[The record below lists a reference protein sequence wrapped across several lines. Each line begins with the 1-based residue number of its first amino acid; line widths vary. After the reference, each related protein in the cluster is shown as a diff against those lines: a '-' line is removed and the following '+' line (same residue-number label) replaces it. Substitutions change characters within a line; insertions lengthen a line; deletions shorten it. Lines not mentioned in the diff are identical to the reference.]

1 MKIFILECTEDEL
14 RANRG
19 IMDAIVDACQGV
31 VNTFYGSFSA
41 ASSNDLGNEEAR
53 GKSDETGKWINGDCE
68 GGNCSICGKYYAFY
82 PESGDFNYC
91 PNCGASMIKDG
102 ETE

>member
-31 VNTFYGSFSA
+31 VNTFYGTITPCPT
-41 ASSNDLGNEEAR
+41 EQE
-53 GKSDETGKWINGDCE
+53 DEPQERSKMDV
-68 GGNCSICGKYYAFY
+68 KR
-82 PESGDFNYC
+82 
-91 PNCGASMIKDG
+91 
-102 ETE
+102 

>member
-31 VNTFYGSFSA
+31 VNTFYGTITPCPAEQEDEPQERS
-41 ASSNDLGNEEAR
+41 GEE
-53 GKSDETGKWINGDCE
+53 
-68 GGNCSICGKYYAFY
+68 
-82 PESGDFNYC
+82 
-91 PNCGASMIKDG
+91 
-102 ETE
+102 

>member
-31 VNTFYGSFSA
+31 VNTFYGTITPCQAVQEDEPQES
-41 ASSNDLGNEEAR
+41 EEQ
-53 GKSDETGKWINGDCE
+53 E
-68 GGNCSICGKYYAFY
+68 
-82 PESGDFNYC
+82 
-91 PNCGASMIKDG
+91 
-102 ETE
+102 

>member
-31 VNTFYGSFSA
+31 VNTFYGSFSP
-41 ASSNDLGNEEAR
+41 ASSNDPGNEESQEIQ
-53 GKSDETGKWINGDCE
+53 KKED
-68 GGNCSICGKYYAFY
+68 GNN
-82 PESGDFNYC
+82 D
-91 PNCGASMIKDG
+91 
-102 ETE
+102 T